1 MKYRLR
7 MKWSVAVGRVSIGS
21 LKVAVI
27 LKNESNAGSGCPIAG
42 AIIRPVMLNP
52 GGVAL
57 GGSLWESDGYL

>member
-1 MKYRLR
+1 MKF
-7 MKWSVAVGRVSIGS
+7 SAAVGRVSIGS